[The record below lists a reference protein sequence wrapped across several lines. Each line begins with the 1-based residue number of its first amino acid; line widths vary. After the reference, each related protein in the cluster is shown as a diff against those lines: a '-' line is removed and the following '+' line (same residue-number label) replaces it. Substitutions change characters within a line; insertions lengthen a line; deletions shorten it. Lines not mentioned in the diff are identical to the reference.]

1 MLIVKKATSVVPCI
15 FTLYTSAS
23 GFWFDFFFFHCATNS
38 QCGTILL
45 SSLWLS
51 TSFLETYMVEGDR
64 LHHISMLCQRGGR
77 EGGGGEGGRDGERER
92 YLWWYRWKYL
102 PFFIYNMAIFI
113 YIKVDFVTFKVEWLC
128 WTSYSFFG
136 GVVIL
141 DSL

>member
-1 MLIVKKATSVVPCI
+1 MSK
-15 FTLYTSAS
+15 
-23 GFWFDFFFFHCATNS
+23 
-38 QCGTILL
+38 
-45 SSLWLS
+45 
-51 TSFLETYMVEGDR
+51 
-64 LHHISMLCQRGGR
+64 GR
-77 EGGGGEGGRDGERER
+77 ERGGGGEGGRDRERER

-141 DSL
+141 DSLEMMLLCDDVIMFRILALILIIYSQSRVHHGAM